1 MSIGKD
7 SVKSQW
13 KHIYILDCHIDNW
26 LRFVELGKPENIEDW
41 LEKYS
46 YDEEAVERIKDYL
59 TRNKV
64 AMPIFSFQEIEP
76 IDMRRMEKDISGFR
90 VPISYMFLDDK
101 PELLKYIDLR
111 TKYKNKRIE
120 HDFTH
125 ISSKDICVC

>member
-13 KHIYILDCHIDNW
+13 KHIYIGFPYRQLVAI
-26 LRFVELGKPENIEDW
+26 VELGKPENIEDW

-64 AMPIFSFQEIEP
+64 AMP
-76 IDMRRMEKDISGFR
+76 
-90 VPISYMFLDDK
+90 
-101 PELLKYIDLR
+101 
-111 TKYKNKRIE
+111 
-120 HDFTH
+120 
-125 ISSKDICVC
+125 

>member
-13 KHIYILDCHIDNW
+13 KLIYIGLPYRQLVAI
-26 LRFVELGKPENIEDW
+26 VELEKPENIEDW

-101 PELLKYIDLR
+101 PE
-111 TKYKNKRIE
+111 
-120 HDFTH
+120 
-125 ISSKDICVC
+125 

>member
-13 KHIYILDCHIDNW
+13 KLIYIGLPYRQLVAI
-26 LRFVELGKPENIEDW
+26 VELEKPENIEDW

-64 AMPIFSFQEIEP
+64 AMPIFSFQEI
-76 IDMRRMEKDISGFR
+76 DQ
-90 VPISYMFLDDK
+90 L
-101 PELLKYIDLR
+101 
-111 TKYKNKRIE
+111 
-120 HDFTH
+120 
-125 ISSKDICVC
+125 ICVGWRKIFLVLECLYHICFWMINQSY